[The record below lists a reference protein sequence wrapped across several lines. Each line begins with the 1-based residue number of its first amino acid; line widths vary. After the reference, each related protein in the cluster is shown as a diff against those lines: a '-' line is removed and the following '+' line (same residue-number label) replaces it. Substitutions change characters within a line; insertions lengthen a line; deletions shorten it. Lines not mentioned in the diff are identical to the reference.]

1 MSTVFLTEKQFQIS
15 LDSIRLTKY
24 FVVVMKQKKS
34 DTVITIV
41 VTIHSDDTQS
51 VEVKGGYG
59 GSMGPMDTLW
69 GDVESSLRVGLM
81 DLGIIDQ
88 TGIGDWEV

>member
-24 FVVVMKQKKS
+24 FVVVMKKKKS
-34 DTVITIV
+34 TVITII
-41 VTIHSDDTQS
+41 VTIHNDDTQS
-51 VEVKGGYG
+51 VEVKGGD
-59 GSMGPMDTLW
+59 GSTGPMDTLW
-69 GDVESSLRVGLM
+69 SDVESSLRGGLM
-81 DLGIIDQ
+81 VHGIIDQ

>member
-51 VEVKGGYG
+51 VEVKGGD
-59 GSMGPMDTLW
+59 GSTGPMDTLW
-69 GDVESSLRVGLM
+69 SDVESSLRGSLM
-81 DLGIIDQ
+81 DNGIIDD